1 MSYSFQ
7 THDKFL
13 NSLMISEVSKEFR
26 LTYGSVTSWSIIW
39 NGVQPI
45 VSDWYNVNK
54 IIDLSLI
61 ENEVSKTKGNLGK
74 ILATGLLFGPVGA
87 IAGSLGNS
95 QKITNTI
102 HYSVRFTLND
112 IKLAVVDLH
121 CKNLETALRVIN
133 TIKLLKN
140 DKKNQKITK
149 K

>member
-7 THDKFL
+7 THDKYL
-13 NSLMISEVSKEFR
+13 NSLMIIEDSKEFR